1 MELIKDYDCVIDYHS
16 GKANVVADALSRKEK
31 VVVDDLGNKE
41 QESLIELKKMG
52 LQLSV
57 GPEGL
62 ILAQVKIRSMLRDKI
77 LEAQL
82 ADERV
87 GNIKEQ
93 INRGIEIPFQI
104 LLRGLVAMDKLV
116 YLTNNKLLNDEILK
130 ETHESRFTTHP
141 GSTKMYWDLKEYYW

>member
-1 MELIKDYDCVIDYHS
+1 
-16 GKANVVADALSRKEK
+16 
-31 VVVDDLGNKE
+31 
-41 QESLIELKKMG
+41 LKKMG

-87 GNIKEQ
+87 GKIKEQ

-104 LLRGLVAMDKLV
+104 LRRGLVAMDKLV
-116 YLTNNKLLNDEILK
+116 TCPIISY
-130 ETHESRFTTHP
+130 
-141 GSTKMYWDLKEYYW
+141 